1 MAIPKPYSMPF
12 LADVFVAEPPRK
24 AWVVICKID
33 GIGSSEEALEPQ
45 HTHQVDSPRWP
56 YDLINSS
63 VTRKLFSSL
72 EIRFQTKF
80 S

>member
-1 MAIPKPYSMPF
+1 MPF
-12 LADVFVAEPPRK
+12 LADVFVAEPSQ
-24 AWVVICKID
+24 D

-45 HTHQVDSPRWP
+45 HTHQVDSPSWP

-63 VTRKLFSSL
+63 ATRKLFSSL